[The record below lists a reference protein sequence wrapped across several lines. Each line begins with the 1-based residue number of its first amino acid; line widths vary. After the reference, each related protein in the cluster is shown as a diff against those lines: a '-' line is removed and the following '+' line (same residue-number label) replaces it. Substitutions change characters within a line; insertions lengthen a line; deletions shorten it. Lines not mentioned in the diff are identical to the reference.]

1 MTKDQIQT
9 FFRNANLKKK
19 MVKIDF
25 KTRSSINGLFIDT
38 KDADELNAKNFWRI
52 VNESK
57 LEEYELASDS
67 SLGRIFNGAEITKL
81 SQLKV
86 KS

>member
-38 KDADELNAKNFWRI
+38 KDGDELNAKNFWRI